1 LIQKVLQ
8 KLAPPKKKRVM
19 SNEQIQEWIERY
31 SLGEMSSEERDHFE
45 ATLKESA
52 ELRKMYNE
60 HKAFVR
66 LVNHK
71 AAKDLVSNQLA
82 QIRQEQSGLVRSL
95 SNSMRV
101 HVNRYWKQASVAAS
115 VALITCLGT
124 ILATKNYYSNAMNSE
139 ILKLNRKVEN
149 NMRAVNKKVTAL
161 DSTLDKMMPEQP
173 VGNALAAG
181 TCFALNNNGYA
192 ITNAHVIE
200 KGSTPYIFTTDNVGH
215 KAEIISMDKD
225 LDIAVLRII
234 TPDFKFSAKSDVPYS
249 IGNYSASMAQDVYT
263 LGYPKNSVVYNR
275 GYVSSQY
282 GRDDDSSR
290 YQLELPSSPG
300 VSGSPV
306 FDKKGNVVAM
316 INSKESVGG
325 GTTYALKSNKLKPYL
340 NDIDSL
346 KLSNNNRIA
355 GMDAQGQ
362 IKALEDFVLVVKV
375 Y

>member
-1 LIQKVLQ
+1 
-8 KLAPPKKKRVM
+8 M

-31 SLGEMSSEERDHFE
+31 SLGEMSVEEREHFE
-45 ATLKESA
+45 ATLNESA
-52 ELRKMYNE
+52 ELRRMYRE

-66 LVNHK
+66 LMNHK
-71 AAKDLVSNQLA
+71 AAKDLVSSQLA
-82 QIRQEQSGLVRSL
+82 QIKQEQSGLIKSINNNLRI
-95 SNSMRV
+95 

-115 VALITCLGT
+115 VALLTCLGT
-124 ILATKNYYSNAMNSE
+124 IVATKNYYRNAMNSE
-139 ILKLNRKVEN
+139 IVKLNRKVEN
-149 NMRAVNKKVTAL
+149 NIRAVNKKVTAL
-161 DSTLDKMMPEQP
+161 DSTLDEIMPEQP
-173 VGNALAAG
+173 SGNALAAG

-192 ITNAHVIE
+192 LTNAHVID
-200 KGSTPYIFTTDNVGH
+200 KGTTPYIFTADNIGH
-215 KAEIISMDKD
+215 KAEVIAIDKE
-225 LDIAVLRII
+225 LDVAVLRVI
-234 TPDFKFSAKSDVPYS
+234 TNNFKFSDKGSVPYN
-249 IGNYSASMAQDVYT
+249 IGNYTSTMAQDVYT

-282 GRDDDSSR
+282 GKDDDSSR

-306 FDKKGNVVAM
+306 FDKKGNVIAI

-340 NDIDSL
+340 DKIDSL
-346 KLSNNNRIA
+346 KLNNGNRI
-355 GMDAQGQ
+355 GGLDAQAQ